1 MISFLMPNKIISR
14 NFEDY
19 QCSTNDVENLVNMNF
34 FSFIDDEIE
43 ETLESSILQL
53 K

>member
-1 MISFLMPNKIISR
+1 MISFLMPNEIFSR

-19 QCSTNDVENLVNMNF
+19 QCTTNDIESLVNMNF

-43 ETLESSILQL
+43 EKLESNIPQL